1 MKVWLGYDGRAPLSE
16 LVKASGVKKQ
26 HDYSGIGSALTRNM
40 RKAGGVKKW
49 KWYDGFPTPSGDWT
63 YEIVPELIDPLKR
76 AFRS

>member
-1 MKVWLGYDGRAPLSE
+1 MKVWLGYDGKAPLSE

-40 RKAGGVKKW
+40 TKAGGIK

-63 YEIVPELIDPLKR
+63 YEIAHELIDPLKR